1 MTTLV
6 VASSQ
11 HGSTREI
18 AERIA
23 QVLRVNKGVTTVVE
37 DTKDA
42 PKWLAT
48 VDAVVVA
55 LPVYGGSL
63 DKAVKAF
70 LDTHRAELADKS
82 LFILASGAAPS
93 INPRLQATI
102 DSYGPRDTAYLR
114 DVEKRLNGMLAEE
127 AAEAGVDVVLH
138 QQRMEE
144 LDLPRRYRTIFL
156 AGPTFTLLP
165 DDDAAS
171 AQGEVEGELGAL
183 GLDLV
188 VAVVLDQAVT
198 VGDATHVRGVAD
210 DVGGAAQ

>member
-23 QVLRVNKGVTTVVE
+23 EVLRVNKGVTTVVE

-63 DKAVKAF
+63 DKAGKAF
-70 LDTHRAELADKS
+70 LDTHRAELAGTS
-82 LFILASGAAPS
+82 LFIAVSGGSPELA
-93 INPRLQATI
+93 PRLREVVA
-102 DSYGPRDTAYLR
+102 SYGARDVAYLR
-114 DVEKRLNGMLAEE
+114 G
-127 AAEAGVDVVLH
+127 
-138 QQRMEE
+138 
-144 LDLPRRYRTIFL
+144 
-156 AGPTFTLLP
+156 
-165 DDDAAS
+165 
-171 AQGEVEGELGAL
+171 
-183 GLDLV
+183 
-188 VAVVLDQAVT
+188 AVT
-198 VGDATHVRGVAD
+198 EEKLGFLDKLTIKLARGQFGDFRNWDAIEDWGKSLASH
-210 DVGGAAQ
+210 GAH